1 MATLGEMFANENVKK
16 VETHPQR
23 VTKWIHYTKLCDHPE
38 QYCNEKNKE
47 EIIQLARLIE
57 ACSQVLDNVLCRK
70 INDDQYEI
78 ISGHKRRRACKYLVE
93 EEGKEEYG
101 FIPCYVEIISDVQ
114 AEFQMYVSNSYHEE
128 SDYEKMH
135 KLGRM
140 KSLLEKHPE
149 EFPKLQTG
157 RMVER
162 LARELHIS
170 KTTTGEFLKMSKN
183 LGENAKTAFKGGVIN
198 KSAAFE
204 MAALPEEEQNKLL
217 DAGVTAQK
225 DIKIYKEEKLEPAEE
240 EIKLFYEMYIKKH
253 DKNRDE
259 LKEYLIR
266 TYGRCHSCGTGGAI
280 DFSCT
285 PKGVKLNKSMEITWA
300 KFVKKINEYYPVE
313 KNKVVIPATEPKV
326 GEKVVPESGTD
337 ASVASPTEDD
347 NIAGQ
352 LCVVDVDMNVEEDIA
367 IENKLKKDAYRMYTA
382 TTPIH
387 SSEPDNSE
395 YTLMYF
401 LHEQERK
408 LVEMEKATT
417 AIPIQ
422 NMSESTLK
430 ALKRQRTIV
439 EALLTLAE
447 IKETS
452 TIKERTAK
460 LVQPKLPIFCST
472 KERREWLF
480 AFKDWGVWYTDE
492 KIGCTYY
499 RYIFQNETTLIAEVY
514 EKEDEEDVYFHLV
527 GGPKE
532 RETNVF
538 GMPQYPYHESYSRQD
553 DSVAE
558 LLEFLKAIQK

>member
-313 KNKVVIPATEPKV
+313 KREVVIPTAELKV
-326 GEKVVPESGTD
+326 EEKIVAESGTD

-352 LCVVDVDMNVEEDIA
+352 LCVVDVDMNVEEDIQQ
-367 IENKLKKDAYRMYTA
+367 IENKTKNA
-382 TTPIH
+382 
-387 SSEPDNSE
+387 E
-395 YTLMYF
+395 YTPMYF
-401 LHEQERK
+401 LHEQERR
-408 LVEMEKATT
+408 LEEMERAV
-417 AIPIQ
+417 AAIQ
-422 NMSESTLK
+422 NISESTLK
-430 ALKRQRTIV
+430 ALERQRTIV
-439 EALLTLAE
+439 KALIAFAANT
-447 IKETS
+447 ETS
-452 TIKERTAK
+452 NIKERTVK
-460 LVQPKLPIFCST
+460 LMQPELPKFHNT
-472 KERREWLF
+472 EERREWLENY
-480 AFKDWGVWYTDE
+480 KDWGVWYTDSR
-492 KIGCTYY
+492 IGVTYY
-499 RYIFQNETTLIAEVY
+499 KYEFPDATILIV
-514 EKEDEEDVYFHLV
+514 EEYKSDYSKYGNAFFHLV
-527 GGPKE
+527 GGPKK
-532 RETNVF
+532 REKNSYGV
-538 GMPQYPYHESYSRQD
+538 PRYPYHERYCRHS
-553 DSVAE
+553 DSITE
-558 LLEFLKAIQK
+558 LIEFLKAIQK

>member
-114 AEFQMYVSNSYHEE
+114 AEFQLYVSNSYHEE

-280 DFSCT
+280 DFSCN

-300 KFVKKINEYYPVE
+300 KFVKKVNEYYPVE
-313 KNKVVIPATEPKV
+313 KKEVVIPAAEPKV
-326 GEKVVPESGTD
+326 EDKVVPESGTD
-337 ASVASPTEDD
+337 ASVVRPIEDD

-352 LCVVDVDMNVEEDIA
+352 LCVVDVDMNVEEDIQQ
-367 IENKLKKDAYRMYTA
+367 IENKTKKG
-382 TTPIH
+382 
-387 SSEPDNSE
+387 E
-395 YTLMYF
+395 YTPMYF

-408 LVEMEKATT
+408 LEEMERA
-417 AIPIQ
+417 AAAIQ

-430 ALKRQRTIV
+430 VLERQRTIV
-439 EALLTLAE
+439 KALIAFAANT
-447 IKETS
+447 ETS
-452 TIKERTAK
+452 NIKERTVK
-460 LVQPKLPIFCST
+460 LMQPELPIFHNT
-472 KERREWLF
+472 EERREWLENYR
-480 AFKDWGVWYTDE
+480 DWGVWYTDSR
-492 KIGCTYY
+492 IGVTYY
-499 RYIFQNETTLIAEVY
+499 KYEFPDTTILIAEEY
-514 EKEDEEDVYFHLV
+514 KSDYSKYGNAFFHLV
-527 GGPKE
+527 GGPKK
-532 RETNVF
+532 REKNSYGV
-538 GMPQYPYHESYSRQD
+538 PRYPYHERYCRHS
-553 DSVAE
+553 DSITE
-558 LLEFLKAIQK
+558 LIEFLKAIQK

>member
-114 AEFQMYVSNSYHEE
+114 AEFQLYVSNSYHEE

-313 KNKVVIPATEPKV
+313 KKEVVIPAAEPKV
-326 GEKVVPESGTD
+326 EDKVVPESGTD
-337 ASVASPTEDD
+337 ASVVRPIEDD

-352 LCVVDVDMNVEEDIA
+352 LCVVDVDMNVEEDIQQ
-367 IENKLKKDAYRMYTA
+367 IENKTKKG
-382 TTPIH
+382 
-387 SSEPDNSE
+387 E
-395 YTLMYF
+395 YTPMYF

-408 LVEMEKATT
+408 LEEMERA
-417 AIPIQ
+417 AAAIQ
-422 NMSESTLK
+422 NMSEFTLK
-430 ALKRQRTIV
+430 VLERQRTIV
-439 EALLTLAE
+439 KALIAFAANT
-447 IKETS
+447 ETS
-452 TIKERTAK
+452 NIKERTVK
-460 LVQPKLPIFCST
+460 LMQPELPIFHNT
-472 KERREWLF
+472 EERREWLENYR
-480 AFKDWGVWYTDE
+480 DWGVWYTDSR
-492 KIGCTYY
+492 IGVTYY
-499 RYIFQNETTLIAEVY
+499 KYEFPDTTILIAEEY
-514 EKEDEEDVYFHLV
+514 KSDYSKYGNAFFHLV
-527 GGPKE
+527 GGPKK
-532 RETNVF
+532 REKNSYGV
-538 GMPQYPYHESYSRQD
+538 PRYPYHERYCRHS
-553 DSVAE
+553 DSITE
-558 LLEFLKAIQK
+558 LIEFLKAIQK